1 MPGKRKT
8 RTYREPTQ
16 REVTKI
22 LFGKITL
29 NELFD
34 EQEIEDLMA
43 AARRRIIGEFYYAT
57 EKNPRYRPG
66 SGGRPLRRT
75 DNYIWGVGCKPGELA
90 KYVVIHMRRPFI
102 KPSQLPSEMGELHP
116 GLVEKLIRRVQQEIV
131 LEVILTIRN
140 REVWYDE
147 GVGIWQACQS
157 SIDDFLEYKQAARR
171 LGDVKV
177 DDRSYHGRVRA
188 QSKARG
194 VPEGVSVS
202 FAS

>member
-1 MPGKRKT
+1 
-8 RTYREPTQ
+8 
-16 REVTKI
+16 
-22 LFGKITL
+22 
-29 NELFD
+29 
-34 EQEIEDLMA
+34 MA

-57 EKNPRYRPG
+57 EKNPRYRLVSG
-66 SGGRPLRRT
+66 SAASAYRQLHLGRDVSGRAG
-75 DNYIWGVGCKPGELA
+75 WH
-90 KYVVIHMRRPFI
+90 VVIHATSFHQAEPA
-102 KPSQLPSEMGELHP
+102 SSEMGELHP

-157 SIDDFLEYKQAARR
+157 SIDDFLEYCESRRR

-194 VPEGVSVS
+194 VPEGVSQPQ
-202 FAS
+202 ADM